1 MSFKDRPAPHSSLL
15 GAALCI
21 ASPLFFAALTLFL
34 GREAGWDLLNYH
46 WYNPFAFLN
55 DRFAFDIA
63 VGHHATYYN
72 PIADIP
78 FYLIAKN
85 APAWVAGMYLGAMFG
100 VAVALIGAIAYQL
113 LEIANPYAR
122 LTVAA
127 ALAVAGT
134 LGGGAQPAIGNTS
147 NDVLAAI
154 GAFAAVWIILKSI
167 DTLQSPET
175 DRGLALKLFF
185 AGLLAGSSVG
195 LKLTI
200 MTYAI
205 ALAAAVFFCSRRLRR
220 RFLNTAFFGAGLAG
234 GFLLCGGYW
243 MWRMWEYSRNPLFP
257 YFNQFFQ
264 SPLLLE
270 GSYRDTGFIPGTWLT
285 TWFFPFYFTFDSHYV
300 AEWSF
305 RDAHVLAAYVLV
317 PVAAALMLFK
327 RANRDGPVSS
337 RKVIFLFVFSA
348 ASYLIWLRLFSI
360 YRYLIPLEMLTPLLI
375 AAAVLLWPV
384 RLRTR
389 VVVIVSVLAIAQWL
403 VKLPVFRL
411 SWDREYVSV
420 QLPKVVDPRR
430 AMVLFAGVSPMS
442 FVIPSFPREIPFLRV
457 DGWLINGNDASSGF
471 AREMHARVAAHRGP
485 LYMMF
490 YWDED
495 HRALK
500 SAKNYSL
507 TFSAEPCQLLRSNV
521 AEPLKFCRLG
531 KKRDEGTD

>member
-1 MSFKDRPAPHSSLL
+1 M
-15 GAALCI
+15 

-46 WYNPFAFLN
+46 WYNPFALLN
-55 DRFAFDIA
+55 DRFDFDIA

-78 FYLIAKN
+78 FYLIATH
-85 APAWVAGMYLGAMFG
+85 APAWVAGAYLGAMFG

-113 LEIANPYAR
+113 LDIENPYAR
-122 LTVAA
+122 LATAA

-147 NDVLAAI
+147 NDVVAAI
-154 GAFAAVWIILKSI
+154 GVFAAVLIVLKSI
-167 DTLQSPET
+167 DALSSPQTAPRSGTEGGSGNCT
-175 DRGLALKLFF
+175 DRRLVLKLFF
-185 AGLLAGSSVG
+185 AGLLAGASVG

-200 MTYAI
+200 MTYAFG
-205 ALAAAVFFCSRRLRR
+205 LAVAVFFCSHTMRR
-220 RFLNTAFFGAGLAG
+220 RFIHTAFLGAGLAS

-243 MWRMWEYSRNPLFP
+243 MWRMWHYGRNPLFP

-285 TWFFPFYFTFDSHYV
+285 AWFFPFFFSFDSYYV

-317 PVAAALMLFK
+317 PVTAALLLFK
-327 RANRDGPVSS
+327 RANRAAPVSS
-337 RKVIFLFVFSA
+337 RKAVFLFVFSA
-348 ASYLIWLRLFSI
+348 ASYLVWLRLFSI

-375 AAAVLLWPV
+375 ATAVLLWPI

-389 VVVIVSVLAIAQWL
+389 VVAIVGVLAITQYF

-420 QLPKVVDPRR
+420 QVPKLEDPQRT
-430 AMVLFAGVSPMS
+430 MVLFAGVAPMS
-442 FVIPSFPREIPFLRV
+442 FVIPYFPREIPFLRV
-457 DGWLINGNDASSGF
+457 DGWLIDGNDAKSGL
-471 AREMHARVAAHRGP
+471 AREMRARVDAHHGP
-485 LYMMF
+485 VYMMF

-495 HRALK
+495 DRALK
-500 SAKNYSL
+500 SARNYSL
-507 TFSAEPCQLLRSNV
+507 SFSAEPCQLVRSNV
-521 AEPLKFCRLG
+521 AEPLKFCRVV
-531 KKRDEGTD
+531 KRGVQ